1 MKIIKVIFSILL
13 TIFLGIS
20 ISVLSGLI
28 MVRNIV
34 NKENI
39 KKIIST
45 KEVSYIVSTNE
56 VAYNTQ
62 DIENIEYDELE
73 SISQDSNKIHEL
85 LDQVFIDQGL
95 PTELIDYILVDS
107 EYEVLLSDYLSDFLS
122 YTTGT
127 GEKPILDETKINSIL
142 DKNIEKYEQDHNK
155 KVNKEK
161 ITTLVSEVTT
171 TINEQ
176 VENITSNNNL
186 KPILNIIFSKT
197 LLIGLIVNCL
207 IVLTLIIIIN
217 MKLSSILIYSSLAVL
232 IHSFIFTLLSGV
244 LNLFKNDEILNSNM
258 IKNAYTLISEQIAT
272 NILVSFVI
280 GFILMIIGIVL
291 KNVKKEKPTI

>member
-13 TIFLGIS
+13 TVFLGIS

-45 KEVSYIVSTNE
+45 KEVSYIVSTSE

-207 IVLTLIIIIN
+207 IVLILIIIIN

-272 NILVSFVI
+272 NILISFII

>member
-207 IVLTLIIIIN
+207 IVLILIIIIN

-272 NILVSFVI
+272 NILISFVI

>member
-95 PTELIDYILVDS
+95 PTELIDYILADS

-207 IVLTLIIIIN
+207 IVLILIIIIN

-258 IKNAYTLISEQIAT
+258 IKNAYTLISEQIAI
-272 NILVSFVI
+272 NILISFVI

>member
-95 PTELIDYILVDS
+95 PTELIDYILADS

-207 IVLTLIIIIN
+207 IVLILIIIIN

-258 IKNAYTLISEQIAT
+258 IKNAYTLISEQIAI
-272 NILVSFVI
+272 NILISFVI
-280 GFILMIIGIVL
+280 GFILIIIGIVL

>member
-95 PTELIDYILVDS
+95 PTELIDYILADS

-207 IVLTLIIIIN
+207 IVLILIIIIN

-272 NILVSFVI
+272 NILISFVI

>member
-73 SISQDSNKIHEL
+73 SISKDSNKIHEL

-95 PTELIDYILVDS
+95 PTELIDYILADS

-207 IVLTLIIIIN
+207 IVLILIIIIN
-217 MKLSSILIYSSLAVL
+217 MKLSLILIYSSLAVL

-272 NILVSFVI
+272 NILISFVI

>member
-95 PTELIDYILVDS
+95 PTELIDYILADS

-161 ITTLVSEVTT
+161 ITTLVSEITT

-272 NILVSFVI
+272 NILISFVI

>member
-73 SISQDSNKIHEL
+73 SISKDSNKIHEL

-207 IVLTLIIIIN
+207 IVLILIIIIN
-217 MKLSSILIYSSLAVL
+217 MKLSLILIYSSLAVL

-272 NILVSFVI
+272 NILISFVI

>member
-95 PTELIDYILVDS
+95 PTELIDYILADS

-207 IVLTLIIIIN
+207 IVLILIIIIN

-272 NILVSFVI
+272 NILISFVI
-280 GFILMIIGIVL
+280 GFILIIIGIVL

>member
-95 PTELIDYILVDS
+95 PTELIDYILADS

-207 IVLTLIIIIN
+207 IVLILIIIIN

-258 IKNAYTLISEQIAT
+258 IKNAYTLISEQIAI
-272 NILVSFVI
+272 NILISFVI

-291 KNVKKEKPTI
+291 KNVKKENPTI

>member
-95 PTELIDYILVDS
+95 PTELIDYILADS

-186 KPILNIIFSKT
+186 KPILNIIFTKT

-207 IVLTLIIIIN
+207 IVLILIIIIN

-232 IHSFIFTLLSGV
+232 IHSFIFTLLSGI

-272 NILVSFVI
+272 NILISFVI
-280 GFILMIIGIVL
+280 GFILIIIGIVL

>member
-56 VAYNTQ
+56 VAYSTQ

-73 SISQDSNKIHEL
+73 SISKDSNKIHEL

-207 IVLTLIIIIN
+207 IVLILIIIIN

-272 NILVSFVI
+272 NILISFVI

>member
-95 PTELIDYILVDS
+95 PTELIDYILADS

-161 ITTLVSEVTT
+161 ITTLVSEITT

-207 IVLTLIIIIN
+207 IVLILIIIIN

-272 NILVSFVI
+272 NILISFVI

>member
-62 DIENIEYDELE
+62 DIENIEYNELE

-207 IVLTLIIIIN
+207 IVLILIIIIN

-272 NILVSFVI
+272 NILISFVI
-280 GFILMIIGIVL
+280 GFILIIIGIVL